1 MEEDRGGAHGRER
14 CGAEAGKAGD
24 SAISF
29 SGRLHIWY
37 ICEWERVNKETT
49 QKGSIRKL
57 KSWRRA
63 C

>member
-57 KSWRRA
+57 KSCRRA